1 MLEYMS
7 LTCSSIHVELHTFE
21 FQRFGCAITDL
32 SLKSWATLALL
43 YWSCPV
49 KLVYFVASCG
59 SLENDTVLS
68 RSVRGPFE
76 ASVRQ
81 FSVHSHRT
89 PGGTGQ
95 TSLARA
101 WRLGVWSS
109 CGGGEDCEVET
120 G

>member
-1 MLEYMS
+1 M
-7 LTCSSIHVELHTFE
+7 
-21 FQRFGCAITDL
+21 
-32 SLKSWATLALL
+32 LKSWATLA
-43 YWSCPV
+43 SCV
-49 KLVYFVASCG
+49 ALGLVRSNSCTLASCG
-59 SLENDTVLS
+59 SLENDTLYCTLCLS

-120 G
+120 VGLSRVSHVSTGLGGRGMG